1 MKRLLFVVVMVMFFF
16 NLFAQKNTSGG
27 KIKSMVVY
35 EQNFEKGQT
44 KAVKE
49 SEVKYDAKGN
59 AIEEIEYKD
68 GKKNKH
74 TTFQYDAKNNKTKET
89 EMNSSGKTVKVIEYK
104 YSGDRKVEKTVYDEN
119 NKIKSKKT
127 YQYENY

>member
-1 MKRLLFVVVMVMFFF
+1 MERLLLSLLMMLGFL
-16 NLFAQKNTSGG
+16 NLFGQKSTTGS

-35 EQNFEKGQT
+35 EQNYEKGET
-44 KAVKE
+44 KAEKE

-74 TTFQYDAKNNKTKET
+74 ITYEYDAMNNKIKET
-89 EMNSSGKTVKVIEYK
+89 ETNSSGKTVKVIEYK
-104 YSGDRKVEKTVYDEN
+104 YSGDRKIEKCVYDGN
-119 NKIKSKKT
+119 HKLKSKKT